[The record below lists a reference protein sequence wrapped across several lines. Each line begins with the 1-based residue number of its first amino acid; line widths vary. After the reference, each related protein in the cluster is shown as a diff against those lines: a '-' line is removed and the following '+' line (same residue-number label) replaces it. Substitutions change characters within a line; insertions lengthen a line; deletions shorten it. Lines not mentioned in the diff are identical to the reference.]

1 MSAPLVKL
9 IGLAGV
15 AGAGKDAAA
24 EHLWRCH
31 GFHRYALAQ
40 PLRDMLSALM
50 AGTGVDMRAWMVER
64 SLKEQPIPGIDI
76 SYRVLAQTLGTEW
89 GRALDSELWLRIAAM
104 RLGLPQRPRYPRI
117 VITDVRFPGEA
128 AWVQALGGQV
138 WRLDRLQAEAVNPHI
153 SEQLIREIHADAA
166 IDNSGSFAELYRQL
180 DFQVG
185 TL

>member
-1 MSAPLVKL
+1 MSAPRFQL

-15 AGAGKDAAA
+15 AGAGKDEAA
-24 EHLWRCH
+24 EHLRRCH
-31 GFHRYALAQ
+31 GFHRYAFAQ

-50 AGTGVDMRAWMVER
+50 AGTGVDMRAWMGDR
-64 SLKEQPIPGIDI
+64 SLKERPIPGIER

-89 GRALDSELWLRIAAM
+89 GRGLDPELWLRIAAL
-104 RLGLPQRPRYPRI
+104 RLGLPHQPRYPRI

-128 AWVQALGGQV
+128 AWIHALGGQV
-138 WRLDRLQAEAVNPHI
+138 WRLDRPQAEAVNPHV
-153 SEQLIREIHADAA
+153 SEQLIHQIHADAA
-166 IDNSGSFAELYRQL
+166 IDNGSSFADLYRQL